1 MRVVASLFSL
11 AVCLAVFTSSASA
24 AVIFTFGAPQTFN
37 TDSGVQSINVFANS
51 TLGAGESAVSIG
63 GDFVLGGAARFNSPN
78 AGTFGGAGFLG
89 NGNIALGGSSFDRDT
104 NAGFENTGYLNI
116 NFNAAQQ
123 VGNAPTPLATLLVN
137 TNGLAAGNYAITV
150 TNGFFGLG
158 TIADAS
164 SSFNIQVT
172 AVPEPTSIA
181 LLGVA
186 IGGVFGGRILRKR
199 KAARAN
205 VS

>member
-1 MRVVASLFSL
+1 MRVVANFLGL
-11 AVCLAVFTSSASA
+11 AVCLAVFTSSAGA
-24 AVIFTFGAPQTFN
+24 AVILTFETGRTFTA
-37 TDSGVQSINVFANS
+37 DSGIQAINVFANS
-51 TLGAGESAVSIG
+51 NAGGESAVSIG
-63 GDFVLGGAARFNSPN
+63 ADFTLGGAAVFNTPN

-123 VGNAPTPLATLLVN
+123 VGAAPTPLATLLVN
-137 TNGLAAGNYAITV
+137 TAGLAAGNYSINA

-158 TIADAS
+158 TIADATG
-164 SSFNIQVT
+164 SFTIQVSG
-172 AVPEPTSIA
+172 VPEPTSIA

-186 IGGVFGGRILRKR
+186 IGGVFGRRMLRK
-199 KAARAN
+199 KKVAQ
-205 VS
+205 V